1 MAEINLD
8 DIPEPFRNLFVERDG
23 GFIFDT
29 SSLSD
34 GMKHADDVR
43 KALSARDNERAEAGR
58 LRKQL
63 EEMQSKLGGLDP
75 ERLPDA
81 MTALERLDEM
91 EQQKLIAEKRFEE
104 AAEKK
109 YQRQIA
115 EMKRQLEQVTSSI
128 AEEKQRYEALF
139 GDYGKVR
146 IQDMLSK
153 EFLDAGIDPDFLD
166 VAIATESRRWEIDP
180 ESREPVPVE
189 FIDNG
194 RTKVTATG
202 ADGKPLTMKEHA
214 RSFVRERP
222 KFALASNGSGAM
234 HQQNSNRGA
243 GDGTFTMTRSQAR
256 DLRAYEQLREKAVKA
271 GTMVQVVPDPA

>member
-8 DIPEPFRNLFVERDG
+8 DLPEQFRRLFVEQDG
-23 GFIFDT
+23 QYTLDT

-34 GMKHADDVR
+34 NMKHAEDVR
-43 KALSARDNERAEAGR
+43 KALSARDNERAEAAK

-63 EEMQSKLGGLDP
+63 EEMQSKLGGVDP

-81 MTALERLDEM
+81 MTALERLDEI
-91 EQQKLIAEKRFEE
+91 EREKLIAEKRFEE

-115 EMKRQLEQVTSSI
+115 EMKRQLEQVTNSI

-139 GDYGKVR
+139 SDYGKVR
-146 IQDMLSK
+146 IQDMLSR

-202 ADGKPLTMKEHA
+202 SNGQPLTMKEHA
-214 RSFVRERP
+214 ISFVRERP
-222 KFALASNGSGAM
+222 KFALPSTGSSSSHQTGRNGNSRFVISRDEVRNNHPKYVKMREEARNAGAE
-234 HQQNSNRGA
+234 
-243 GDGTFTMTRSQAR
+243 
-256 DLRAYEQLREKAVKA
+256 LVIE
-271 GTMVQVVPDPA
+271 

>member
-8 DIPEPFRNLFVERDG
+8 GLPEQFRKLFIERDG
-23 GFIFDT
+23 QYELDAD
-29 SSLSD
+29 SLSQ
-34 GMKHADDVR
+34 GMKSADDVR
-43 KALSARDNERAEAGR
+43 KALSARDNERAEAAR

-63 EEMQSKLGGLDP
+63 EDMQSKLGGIDP

-109 YQRQIA
+109 YQRQVA
-115 EMKRQLEQVTSSI
+115 EMKRQMEQLTNSI
-128 AEEKQRYEALF
+128 AEEQKRYQGLF
-139 GDYGKVR
+139 DDYAKVR

-180 ESREPVPVE
+180 ESRDPIPVE
-189 FIDNG
+189 FIDG
-194 RTKVTATG
+194 GKTKITATG
-202 ADGKPLTMKEHA
+202 ADGKSLTMKEHA
-214 RSFVRERP
+214 RTFVRDRP
-222 KFALASNGSGAM
+222 KFALPSNGAGTS
-234 HQQNSNRGA
+234 HQHNNNYGNE
-243 GDGTFTMTRSQAR
+243 TNFTMTRSQAR
-256 DLRAYEQLREKAVKA
+256 DLRAYEQMREKAVKA
-271 GTMVQVVPDPA
+271 GTMVQVVPDPV

>member
-8 DIPEPFRNLFVERDG
+8 DIPEQFRNLFVERDG
-23 GFIFDT
+23 ELVFDP
-29 SSLSD
+29 SSLADS
-34 GMKHADDVR
+34 MKHADDVR
-43 KALSARDNERAEAGR
+43 KALSARDNERAEAAR

-81 MTALERLDEM
+81 MTALERLDEI

-115 EMKRQLEQVTSSI
+115 EMKRQIEQMTSSI
-128 AEEKQRYEALF
+128 AEEKQRYESLF

-189 FIDNG
+189 FIDG
-194 RTKVTATG
+194 GKTKVTATG
-202 ADGKPLTMKEHA
+202 ADGKALTMKEHA
-214 RSFVRERP
+214 RTFVRERP
-222 KFALASNGSGAM
+222 KFAIPSNGSGAT
-234 HQQNSNRGA
+234 HQQNNNRGN
-243 GDGTFTMTRSQAR
+243 DNNFTMTRTQAR
-256 DLRAYEQLREKAVKA
+256 DLRAYEQMRERAVKA
-271 GTMVQVVPDPA
+271 GTMVQVVPDP

>member
-8 DIPEPFRNLFVERDG
+8 GLPEQFRKLFIERDG
-23 GFIFDT
+23 QYEFDT
-29 SSLSD
+29 ESLSQ
-34 GMKHADDVR
+34 GMKSADDVR
-43 KALSARDNERAEAGR
+43 KALSARDNERTEAAR

-63 EEMQSKLGGLDP
+63 EDMQSKLGGLDP

-115 EMKRQLEQVTSSI
+115 EMKRQLEQLTNSI
-128 AEEKQRYEALF
+128 GEEQKRYEALF
-139 GDYGKVR
+139 SDYGKVR

-180 ESREPVPVE
+180 ESRDPVPVE
-189 FIDNG
+189 FIDG
-194 RTKVTATG
+194 GKTKVTATG
-202 ADGKPLTMKEHA
+202 ADGKALTMKEHA
-214 RSFVRERP
+214 RTFVRERP
-222 KFALASNGSGAM
+222 KFALPSNGAGAT
-234 HQQNSNRGA
+234 HQHNNNH
-243 GDGTFTMTRSQAR
+243 GDERNFTMTRSQAR

-271 GTMVQVVPDPA
+271 GTMVQVVPDPV